1 MKNYNLQILSPYEFE
16 MLSRDLLQKH
26 LNIYLESF
34 GEGQDGGIDLRC
46 SKGEYLVV
54 QAKRYKDF
62 ASLFSNLKLEQ
73 IKVEKLKPER
83 YIITTSASLSPGNKK
98 NIKDLF
104 KPYIKSNED
113 IFGKEDLNN
122 LLTSFPEVEKN
133 YYKLWLAS
141 IDVLNNILHSQVI
154 NQSKFLLDEIQ
165 EKIGVYVQNN
175 SFQEA
180 LSVIK
185 SNNYVIISGS
195 PGIGKTTL
203 AEMLVF
209 HLISKGME
217 EFVFLSDSINDGFK
231 LFSENK
237 RQIFL
242 FDDFLGRNFLQN
254 SLPTNEEKQILRFI
268 NKIQSSSNKILIF
281 TTREYILNQA
291 KQKFDLFEK
300 DLSKCVLDISKYST
314 LVKAKILY
322 NHLFINEI
330 PFEYVDEIIKQNYLF
345 KIVKH
350 TNYNPRIIESFTQKK
365 LWEETTTKEF
375 PSKLIGL
382 FDDPFLV
389 WQHVYENQ
397 ISSISRV
404 ALNSILISG
413 NEIDYNQLFNQVKC
427 YINENKNSFD
437 FNVNNHNFKLAI
449 RELENSLIQI
459 NKNYD
464 GSLIVQYQNPSIQD
478 FLVNYIN
485 KDIIAKEYLINS
497 ILYLRPSLNIFNS
510 QPDSFLK
517 QKISL
522 DSGLLEQ
529 LQTKIIERFENYEVD
544 SKLPKYSQPGQDDDF
559 IIKLFLFF
567 DFFKIKNNNNSKIFI
582 QNNFEKVIYSENITH
597 KSIYEFT
604 QLLIWFYDEEKFD
617 SERILLNLS
626 GCFWDYDDLGY
637 LYEIKGLFES
647 KFESYEENAEDII
660 GDIIYDI
667 VYGITNTDTEEIEDL
682 KSNIDELKSIEED
695 FHYNVEN
702 EIDEI
707 NSKIKKIEQ
716 EEQNSYYDDFY
727 DEFPDADFPQRV
739 SYIDGSLS
747 SYISSQ
753 EEKESERT
761 SYEKSRDE
769 TEIINDL
776 FKSLE

>member
-1 MKNYNLQILSPYEFE
+1 MKNYYLGILSPYEFE

-26 LNIYLESF
+26 LDIYLESF

-54 QAKRYKDF
+54 QAKRYKDYK
-62 ASLFSNLKLEQ
+62 SLFFNLKKEQ
-73 IKVEKLKPER
+73 TKVEKLKPER
-83 YIITTSASLSPGNKK
+83 YVITTSVSLSPENKE
-98 NIKDLF
+98 NIRKLF
-104 KPYIKSNED
+104 TPYIISNED

-122 LLTSFPEVEKN
+122 LLANFPEVEKN

-141 IDVLNNILHSQVI
+141 VDVLNNILHSQVI

-165 EKIGVYVQNN
+165 EKIGVYVQTN
-175 SFQEA
+175 SFQES
-180 LSVIK
+180 LSIIK

-209 HLISKGME
+209 HLLSKGME
-217 EFVFLSDSINDGFK
+217 EFVFLSDSINDGYKFYN
-231 LFSENK
+231 ENK

-291 KQKFDLFEK
+291 KQKFDVFEK
-300 DLSKCVLDISKYST
+300 DLSKCILDISKYST

-322 NHLFINEI
+322 NHLFVNEI
-330 PFEYVDEIIKQNYLF
+330 PFEYVDEIINQNYLF
-345 KIVKH
+345 KIISH
-350 TNYNPRIIESFTQKK
+350 TNYNPRIIESFTQNK
-365 LWEETTTKEF
+365 LWKETTTKEF
-375 PSKLIGL
+375 PSKLISL

-397 ISSISRV
+397 ISSISRIV
-404 ALNSILISG
+404 LNSILISG
-413 NEIDYNQLFNQVKC
+413 NEIEYNQLFNQVKC
-427 YINENKNSFD
+427 YIHENKNSFD

-459 NKNYD
+459 NKNYG

-510 QPDSFLK
+510 QPDSSLK

-544 SKLPKYSQPGQDDDF
+544 SKLPKYSRPSQDDDF
-559 IIKLFLFF
+559 VIKLFLFF
-567 DFFKIKNNNNSKIFI
+567 DFFKIKNNNSKLFL
-582 QNNFEKVIYSENITH
+582 QKNFEDIIYSENITN
-597 KSIYEFT
+597 KSIYEYT
-604 QLLIWFYDEEKFD
+604 MLLIWIYDEEKFD

-626 GCFWDYDDLGY
+626 GCFWDYDDLAY
-637 LYEIKGLFES
+637 LYEIKGLFEGE
-647 KFESYEENAEDII
+647 FESYEENADDII

-667 VYGITNTDTEEIEDL
+667 VYDITNTDTEEIEDL
-682 KSNIDELKSIEED
+682 KSNIDQLKSIEED
-695 FHYNVEN
+695 FDYNVEN
-702 EIDEI
+702 EIDQI
-707 NSKIKKIEQ
+707 NSKIRNIEQ
-716 EEQNSYYDDFY
+716 EEQYRYYDDFY

-739 SYIDGSLS
+739 SYTDGSLS
-747 SYISSQ
+747 KYISRQ
-753 EEKESERT
+753 EEKESQRT
-761 SYEKSRDE
+761 SYEKPRDE
-769 TEIINDL
+769 TDIINDL